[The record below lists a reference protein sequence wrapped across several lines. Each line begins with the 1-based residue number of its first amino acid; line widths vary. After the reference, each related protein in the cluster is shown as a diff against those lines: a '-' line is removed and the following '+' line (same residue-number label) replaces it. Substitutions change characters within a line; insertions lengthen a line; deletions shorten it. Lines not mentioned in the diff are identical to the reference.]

1 MELTTRQE
9 NEIRGGIADDMRH
22 NGGPQWMCY
31 ADGGYRVIVTEVED
45 PYTSLE
51 DFVDC
56 YGKVDMVLSSEERPD
71 GFDGSAKKINTSMG
85 QYWWQP
91 PKEIIGNADA
101 MRVTQY
107 AVQDI
112 LDYGFRGYE
121 MRITS
126 TCECCNQQVEQAF
139 TATMGWEPFCTEH
152 GEDIVDS
159 LLSTL
164 EVAPV

>member
-1 MELTTRQE
+1 MELTTRQM
-9 NEIRGGIADDMRH
+9 NEISDGIADDMRH
-22 NGGPQWMCY
+22 NGGPQWMCH

-51 DFVDC
+51 DFADV
-56 YGKVDMVLSSEERPD
+56 YGKVDLVLSSGERPE
-71 GFDGSAKKINTSMG
+71 GFDGSARKINTSMG

-91 PKEIIGNADA
+91 PKDIIDNAQA
-101 MRVTQY
+101 MKVAQY

-121 MRITS
+121 LRITN
-126 TCECCNQQVEQAF
+126 TCECCNQQVEQAL
-139 TATMGWEPFCTEH
+139 TTTMGWEPFSTEY

-159 LLSTL
+159 LLSML
-164 EVAPV
+164 EVASA